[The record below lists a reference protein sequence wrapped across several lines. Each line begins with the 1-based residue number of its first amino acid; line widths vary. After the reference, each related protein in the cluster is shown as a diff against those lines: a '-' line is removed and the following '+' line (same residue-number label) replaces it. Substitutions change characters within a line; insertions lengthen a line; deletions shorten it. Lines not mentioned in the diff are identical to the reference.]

1 MTSLAST
8 PDPGRSKT
16 ELGSLAERVFAG
28 LYHGW
33 KLIPVGGHVIV
44 VPRGTPVIA
53 AASLSDAVGRISG
66 TAPSRCPRGTGW
78 PAGVAR

>member
-1 MTSLAST
+1 MSLASH
-8 PDPGRSKT
+8 PDLVRSKT

-28 LYHGW
+28 LYRGW

-44 VPRGTPVIA
+44 VPRGTPVIT
-53 AASLSDAVGRISG
+53 AASLSEAVSRVSG

-78 PAGVAR
+78 PAGNAR